1 MNSLKA
7 SAMRVQFWGTR
18 GSLPRPGP
26 ATIRYGGNTACVQ
39 VTSAA
44 GTMVV
49 IDCGTGIRDLGVA
62 LTAGG
67 MKSRRGSIVI
77 THTHWD
83 HIQGLPFFAPLFV
96 PGNEWDIY
104 APRGLGQSVRETL
117 AGQMQYT
124 YFPVSLE
131 EMGAKIRYHELVEGV
146 FEIDDIKV
154 TTHYL
159 NHTALTLG
167 YRLEAGGASVVYAC
181 DHEPFAKQIDGPQEE
196 FCQGDRRHIEF
207 LAGADLVIHDAQF
220 TAREYREKAG
230 WGHSP
235 MEYAI
240 AVSRAAGAGRLAF
253 THHDPM
259 RDDDDIDRLVQELR
273 LAQKDESQALEFFAA
288 ADGMIVDVAPRGG
301 FKLLPAAVVE
311 VADVSEI
318 PAVVEHSVLL
328 ALADPVLAGSLADAV
343 LANKL
348 RLFKAADGETALRMA
363 REHHP
368 SLVILAR
375 DLPGVDGLSVCRA
388 LRADGDSGPEDLPIV
403 IVSCQEDPAGG
414 MDAGVTDWLTTP
426 VSSTYVRTHMQAW
439 IMHSSCRWKR
449 APGPPDEAIR
459 LAALRG
465 LNILDSAPEERFDRI
480 TRIAAAVANVPIVF
494 ISLVDEGRQWFKSCV
509 GVTTPE
515 TSRDAAFCAHVV
527 ASGERLIVSDT
538 LLDARFADNPL
549 VTGEPRIR
557 FYAGFP
563 LILPCGSC
571 LGTLCFVDTRPRHFS
586 SDSLRIFQDLANLAL
601 QEILTDSVRRV
612 ADEAVVTARQTLVS

>member
-1 MNSLKA
+1 MNSLNS

-44 GTMVV
+44 GTMVI
-49 IDCGTGIRDLGVA
+49 IDCGTGVRDLGVA
-62 LTAGG
+62 LTAAGT
-67 MKSRRGSIVI
+67 RPLRGSILI

-131 EMGAKIRYHELVEGV
+131 EMGANIRYHELIEGA
-146 FEIDDIKV
+146 FQIDDIEV

-167 YRLEAGGASVVYAC
+167 YRLEAGGAAVVYAC
-181 DHEPFAKQIDGPQEE
+181 DHEPFSKQPDGPHEE

-220 TAREYREKAG
+220 TGMEYRQKAG
-230 WGHSP
+230 WGHSS

-240 AVSRAAGAGRLAF
+240 AVSRAAGAGRLAL
-253 THHDPM
+253 THHDPL
-259 RDDDDIDRLVQELR
+259 RDDDDIDRIVRDLR
-273 LAQKDESQALEFFAA
+273 VAQKDETPALEFFAA
-288 ADGMIVDVAPRGG
+288 ADGMIVDVVPDGAFR
-301 FKLLPAAVVE
+301 LLPAAVAK
-311 VADVSEI
+311 VADVSGM

-328 ALADPVLAGSLADAV
+328 AVSDPVLAGSLADAV

-348 RLFKAADGETALRMA
+348 RLFKTADGESALRMA
-363 REHHP
+363 REHSP

-375 DLPGVDGLSVCRA
+375 DLPGRDGLGVCRA
-388 LRADGDSGPEDLPIV
+388 LRAGTGSGPEDLPIV
-403 IVSCQEDPAGG
+403 IVSGSEDRAAGL
-414 MDAGVTDWLTTP
+414 DAGVTDWLTPP
-426 VSSTYVRTHMQAW
+426 VSSTYVRSHMQAW

-449 APGPPDEAIR
+449 APSPPDEVRR
-459 LAALRG
+459 LAALRK
-465 LNILDSAPEERFDRI
+465 LNLLDTAPEERFDRI
-480 TRIAAAVANVPIVF
+480 TRIAASVANVPVAF
-494 ISLVDEGRQWFKSCV
+494 ISLVDESRQWFKSCV
-509 GVTTPE
+509 GVTTQE

-527 ASGERLIVSDT
+527 ASRERLLIPDT

-549 VTGEPRIR
+549 VTGDPRIR

-563 LILPCGSC
+563 LILSCGSC
-571 LGTLCFVDTRPRHFS
+571 IGTLCFVDTRPRQFS
-586 SDSLRIFQDLANLAL
+586 AARLLIFQDLANLAL
-601 QEILTDSVRRV
+601 QEIQTGITRQFSVD
-612 ADEAVVTARQTLVS
+612 AEVTAMPASVS